1 MADPSSLLEEVR
13 NSPEGPQ
20 IGAFFDFDGTIISG
34 YSATAMLIEKLKR
47 RDMSVEEMFE
57 TTNTIAQYSMGQV
70 GFSGLMSTGARFMKG
85 ISEESYVRF
94 GEELYQ
100 KHISRKIYPE
110 ARALVEAHLA
120 KGHTVAIISSAT
132 PYQVCPTAQDLGIDH
147 VLCSHYEVRD
157 GEFTGEIIRPL
168 CFGTG
173 KVLAAQQLADEHHI
187 DLDDTFFYSDSE
199 DDMDLLERV
208 GRPRPLNPNQ
218 KLTKIA
224 EERSWPVT
232 RFDKLAKPAAIDYV
246 RTAYATG
253 ALVTSFLAGLPI
265 WALTGSRREAHNFTL
280 SLFGD
285 LATAIAGVEL
295 DVHGEKNLWVSRPAI
310 FIFNHQSKA
319 DAMIIAK
326 LIRKDMASIG
336 KEEIK
341 SMPILGK
348 VMEYSG
354 VVFVDRKNSA
364 NAISAM
370 APLIDVIRNEGKSV
384 VIAPEGTRS
393 PTTRLLPFKKGAF
406 HLAMQAGVPIV
417 PIVMHDAIDIAH
429 KGSFVMRPGKVRV
442 DVLPPVDTSDWS
454 TSTIDEH
461 IRDVRA
467 MFLTALGQEAE
478 PDKSGQVVS
487 KRIRAIKSRS
497 PLEQPHKPAARSG
510 SAKGRQASKPAGS

>member
-253 ALVTSFLAGLPI
+253 L
-265 WALTGSRREAHNFTL
+265 W
-280 SLFGD
+280 SL
-285 LATAIAGVEL
+285 
-295 DVHGEKNLWVSRPAI
+295 HSWPA
-310 FIFNHQSKA
+310 F
-319 DAMIIAK
+319 
-326 LIRKDMASIG
+326 
-336 KEEIK
+336 
-341 SMPILGK
+341 
-348 VMEYSG
+348 
-354 VVFVDRKNSA
+354 
-364 NAISAM
+364 
-370 APLIDVIRNEGKSV
+370 
-384 VIAPEGTRS
+384 
-393 PTTRLLPFKKGAF
+393 
-406 HLAMQAGVPIV
+406 
-417 PIVMHDAIDIAH
+417 
-429 KGSFVMRPGKVRV
+429 
-442 DVLPPVDTSDWS
+442 
-454 TSTIDEH
+454 
-461 IRDVRA
+461 
-467 MFLTALGQEAE
+467 
-478 PDKSGQVVS
+478 
-487 KRIRAIKSRS
+487 
-497 PLEQPHKPAARSG
+497 RSG
-510 SAKGRQASKPAGS
+510 H

>member
-1 MADPSSLLEEVR
+1 MADLSSLLEEVR
-13 NSPEGPQ
+13 TSADGPQ

-34 YSATAMLIEKLKR
+34 YSATAMLVEKFKR
-47 RDMSVEEMFE
+47 RQMSLEEVYE
-57 TTNTIAQYSMGQV
+57 TGNTIAQYSMGQI
-70 GFSGLMSTGARFMKG
+70 GFSGLMSAGARFMKG
-85 ISEESYVRF
+85 ISEESYERF
-94 GEELYQ
+94 GEELYD

-173 KVLAAQQLADEHHI
+173 KVIAAQQLADEKHI
-187 DLDDTFFYSDSE
+187 ELDNTFFYSDSE
-199 DDMDLLERV
+199 DDLELLERV

-218 KLTKIA
+218 KLTKISV
-224 EERSWPVT
+224 ERGWPIT
-232 RFDKLAKPAAIDYV
+232 QFEKLAKPTALDYV

-295 DVHGEKNLWVSRPAI
+295 DIHGEKNLWISRPAI

-336 KEEIK
+336 KQEIK
-341 SMPILGK
+341 SIPILGS

-364 NAISAM
+364 NAINAM

-417 PIVMHDAIDIAH
+417 PIVLHNVIDIAH
-429 KGSFVMRPGKVRV
+429 KGEFVMRPGKVRV
-442 DVLPPVDTSDWS
+442 DVLPPVNTSDWS
-454 TSTIDEH
+454 TETINQH
-461 IRDVRA
+461 IQDVRA
-467 MFLTALGQEAE
+467 MFLTALGQKDEPEEA
-478 PDKSGQVVS
+478 DSAGKS
-487 KRIRAIKSRS
+487 KRRPVKSRS
-497 PLEQPHKPAARSG
+497 PVEPPRKPAVRD
-510 SAKGRQASKPAGS
+510 SKVKDRPPRKSIET

>member
-1 MADPSSLLEEVR
+1 M
-13 NSPEGPQ
+13 
-20 IGAFFDFDGTIISG
+20 
-34 YSATAMLIEKLKR
+34 
-47 RDMSVEEMFE
+47 
-57 TTNTIAQYSMGQV
+57 
-70 GFSGLMSTGARFMKG
+70 
-85 ISEESYVRF
+85 
-94 GEELYQ
+94 
-100 KHISRKIYPE
+100 
-110 ARALVEAHLA
+110 
-120 KGHTVAIISSAT
+120 
-132 PYQVCPTAQDLGIDH
+132 
-147 VLCSHYEVRD
+147 
-157 GEFTGEIIRPL
+157 
-168 CFGTG
+168 
-173 KVLAAQQLADEHHI
+173 
-187 DLDDTFFYSDSE
+187 
-199 DDMDLLERV
+199 
-208 GRPRPLNPNQ
+208 
-218 KLTKIA
+218 
-224 EERSWPVT
+224 
-232 RFDKLAKPAAIDYV
+232 
-246 RTAYATG
+246 
-253 ALVTSFLAGLPI
+253 
-265 WALTGSRREAHNFTL
+265 TGSRREAHNFTL